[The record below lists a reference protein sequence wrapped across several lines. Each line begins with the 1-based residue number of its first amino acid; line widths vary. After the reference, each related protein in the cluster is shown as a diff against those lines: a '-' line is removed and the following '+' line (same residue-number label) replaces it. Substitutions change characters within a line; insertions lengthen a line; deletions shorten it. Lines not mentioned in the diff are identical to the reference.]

1 MYTHKWSHTEGGI
14 FDATVYQSPKTGPK
28 QTQTGSKTAQNRSKR
43 VSKKYPLEGRAFG
56 KTFTWGISSDF
67 MQKMVRKWR
76 FFIILKFGW
85 KMLRI
90 GLTCIVWQ
98 ADLEN
103 AVETQFRANFCIVF
117 EISNFQTVRSK
128 IPPSVWFC
136 VPHETDEIAPFQ
148 AVWSWLVHAHT
159 YASQEVRLA

>member
-1 MYTHKWSHTEGGI
+1 MLTPFWPSPRTGPNSKTRSKSARNPVSTAFLNRACQTTEGGI

-28 QTQTGSKTAQNRSKR
+28 QTQTSSKTAHNSSKR

-76 FFIILKFGW
+76 FFIFLKFCQ

-90 GLTCIVWQ
+90 GLTCIVWY

-103 AVETQFRANFCIVF
+103 PVETQFRANFGIVF
-117 EISNFQTVRSK
+117 AISNFQTVASK
-128 IPPSVWFC
+128 IPPSLFC
-136 VPHETDEIAPFQ
+136 G
-148 AVWSWLVHAHT
+148 
-159 YASQEVRLA
+159 